1 MVKQQSYSLN
11 TIEHDSLNPPDNECV
26 VGVDIGGTNLRLALA
41 DMTGAMLGRWSTSSV
56 GIHDPH
62 EIVALIR
69 AGVQHLLNESCI
81 PRSALRAIAAGA
93 PVITDA
99 DAGVVIATSYL
110 MGWRDV
116 PLRALLE
123 AALEVP
129 AAVDN
134 DVNVGAIGESWV
146 GAAKESRDFVFLAIG
161 SGVGAGIVLNRR
173 LFQGMGWTAG
183 EVGHMLVPGK
193 PGEPAGTG
201 KPGAVDGL
209 IRGDGADD

>member
-1 MVKQQSYSLN
+1 
-11 TIEHDSLNPPDNECV
+11 
-26 VGVDIGGTNLRLALA
+26 
-41 DMTGAMLGRWSTSSV
+41 MTGAVLGTWSTSSV
-56 GIHDPH
+56 GIQDPH

-69 AGVQHLLNESCI
+69 ARVEHVVDERCVA
-81 PRSALRAIAAGA
+81 RSALRAIAAGA
-93 PVITDA
+93 PGITDA

-173 LFQGMGWTAG
+173 LFQGVGWAAG
-183 EVGHMLVPGK
+183 EICYLVCPGTPEEAVGRGQ
-193 PGEPAGTG
+193 
-201 KPGAVDGL
+201 PGARSRL
-209 IRGDGADD
+209 IRRG